1 MKKNN
6 ILNVNS
12 SLSMWL
18 KYVKKLNI
26 KNNYFGL
33 ENCIFIAKKM
43 DLLNLCAF
51 VFIIGGTNGKGTTCF
66 ILERIFLS
74 SGYRVGLYTS
84 PHLFKYCE
92 RIRING
98 KYLSDIEHTHA
109 FSEIERF
116 RKKVSLSYFDFI
128 TLSALILFKRRKL
141 DIIILEVGL
150 GGRLDA
156 TNIVNADISVIT
168 NIGIDHITH
177 LGFTRSN
184 IGYEKAHIAKKNK
197 YIIVG
202 EKEIPDSF
210 LQVIKI
216 KEAILKKINLDWWI
230 TYEKDHW
237 NYLSDG
243 INLHHLPYPK
253 VSLENVSTALTALFH
268 SPFNVNENVIID
280 SIKYITLPGRFQIL
294 SNDPK
299 VILDVAHNPHAV
311 LHLSQKIKKM
321 KGIGKVYAIMGV
333 LKDKDISGMILNLES
348 LVDYWYFIP
357 ISRDIGMISMS
368 QLINILP
375 KKFNFLENFKLAWY
389 AINLKVKKEDIILIF
404 GSFYLVS
411 EAIRVINLN
420 V

>member
-1 MKKNN
+1 MKKK
-6 ILNVNS
+6 NVLHINT

-26 KNNYFGL
+26 KNNHCGL
-33 ENCIFIAKKM
+33 ENCFFIAKKM
-43 DLLNLCAF
+43 DLLNFCSF

-84 PHLFKYCE
+84 PHLFKYHE

-98 KYLSDIEHTHA
+98 KYLSDIEHTCA
-109 FSEIERF
+109 FFEIECF
-116 RKKVSLSYFDFI
+116 RKKLSLSYFEFI
-128 TLSALILFKRRKL
+128 TLSALVLFKKCKL

-156 TNIVNADISVIT
+156 TNIVNSDISVIT
-168 NIGIDHITH
+168 NIGIDHISH

-230 TYEKDHW
+230 TYEKNNW
-237 NYLSDG
+237 NYLSDE
-243 INLHHLPYPK
+243 INLHYLPYPK

-268 SPFNVNENVIID
+268 SPFNINKNVIID
-280 SIKYITLPGRFQIL
+280 TIKNITLPGRFQIL

-311 LHLSQKIKKM
+311 LHLSQKIKNIKS
-321 KGIGKVYAIMGV
+321 IGKIYAIMGV

-357 ISRDIGMISMS
+357 INRDRGINSMS
-368 QLINILP
+368 QLTNILP
-375 KKFNFLENFKLAWY
+375 KNFNVLENFKSAWY
-389 AINLKVKKEDIILIF
+389 SINVKVKKEDMILIF

-420 V
+420 I